1 MLPITHYIHVQNKCN
16 NSNIVALTPKH
27 YENKIVLPANLKL
40 TKVTSTGHKKKELKN
55 KFNTNKLLYQLITN
69 KTCMDNNKKLPGKGR
84 FFHMNSLSY
93 PGGENKR
100 ILSAIELWSR

>member
-40 TKVTSTGHKKKELKN
+40 TKVRSTGHKKKN
-55 KFNTNKLLYQLITN
+55 
-69 KTCMDNNKKLPGKGR
+69 
-84 FFHMNSLSY
+84 
-93 PGGENKR
+93 
-100 ILSAIELWSR
+100 